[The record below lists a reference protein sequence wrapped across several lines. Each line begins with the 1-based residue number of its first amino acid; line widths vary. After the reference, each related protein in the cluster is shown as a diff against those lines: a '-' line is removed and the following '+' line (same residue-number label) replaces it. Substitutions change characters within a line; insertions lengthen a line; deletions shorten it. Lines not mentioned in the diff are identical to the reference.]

1 MCVNSTP
8 SCHQGELRD
17 LGAALTRDIF
27 TDSPNVRWDD
37 IAGLGEAKRLIKEAV
52 VMPIRYPQL
61 FTGGW
66 AGVYQWGVAD
76 QCKRHGC
83 ACLPR

>member
-1 MCVNSTP
+1 MRITSTLP
-8 SCHQGELRD
+8 TWLLLSDCCCHVHPDRYQGELRD

-66 AGVYQWGVAD
+66 TGV
-76 QCKRHGC
+76 GC
-83 ACLPR
+83 G